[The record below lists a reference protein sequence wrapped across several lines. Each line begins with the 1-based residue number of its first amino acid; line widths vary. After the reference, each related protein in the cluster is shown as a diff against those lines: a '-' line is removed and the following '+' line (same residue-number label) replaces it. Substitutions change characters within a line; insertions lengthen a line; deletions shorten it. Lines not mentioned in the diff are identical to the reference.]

1 MRHPTST
8 TDLAIS
14 TAISTHDLPVGS
26 RRRGLDLV
34 HRQLVAVEAFP
45 RDRVKAQ
52 RALEVTARTRETR
65 MDVVRRLDVLRRE
78 QEMLVA
84 RAHQQ
89 LGETGD
95 LLRAPSGRR
104 AVIAHR
110 NAWFASKLAEL
121 LAQAD
126 VQLLERVDN
135 GADAVGLVVAEQPD
149 LLFVED
155 SLLMVTGDEVI
166 LEARRFCPGTRIGA
180 RVEYDERVG
189 VLLEAGADMVATRQV
204 PPLRVAQQL
213 LALVGTPAG

>member
-1 MRHPTST
+1 VSYPTST
-8 TDLAIS
+8 TDLAVS
-14 TAISTHDLPVGS
+14 SHDLPVGS
-26 RRRGLDLV
+26 RRRGPDLV
-34 HRQLVAVEAFP
+34 QRQLVAVEAFTQ
-45 RDRVKAQ
+45 DRLKAQ

-65 MDVVRRLDVLRRE
+65 MDVARRLDVLRRE
-78 QEMLVA
+78 QTMLVA

-89 LGETGD
+89 LRDTGD

-110 NAWFASKLAEL
+110 NDWFASKLAEL

-155 SLLMVTGDEVI
+155 NLLMVTGEEVI
-166 LEARRFCPGTRIGA
+166 QEARRFCPGTRIGA
-180 RVEYDERVG
+180 RVEYGERVG
-189 VLLEAGADMVATRQV
+189 VLLDAGADTVATRQV
-204 PPLRVAQQL
+204 PPLQVAHQL

>member
-1 MRHPTST
+1 VSYPTST
-8 TDLAIS
+8 TDP
-14 TAISTHDLPVGS
+14 AISTHDLPVGS

-34 HRQLVAVEAFP
+34 QRRLVAIEAFTQ
-45 RDRVKAQ
+45 DRLKAQ

-65 MDVVRRLDVLRRE
+65 MDVARRLDVLRRE

-89 LGETGD
+89 LRETGD

-110 NAWFASKLAEL
+110 NAWFAGKLAEL

-135 GADAVGLVVAEQPD
+135 GADAVGLAVAEQPD

-155 SLLMVTGDEVI
+155 NLLMVTGEEVI
-166 LEARRFCPGTRIGA
+166 QEARRFCPGTRIGA
-180 RVEYDERVG
+180 RVEYGERVG
-189 VLLEAGADMVATRQV
+189 VLLDAGADTVATRQV
-204 PPLRVAQQL
+204 PPLRVAQEL